1 MKMRHHGQTQK
12 LKNVFRSAAVVA
24 TLMVSGVGCG
34 QIEFEKKLAATP
46 LTHYEEFQSQDVEW
60 CKKSSTDEFG
70 LDSISFR
77 SCVADAERKHKLNLI
92 YCKEAENKVQCIQD
106 RREEVNRIYAICG
119 ALQVIVL
126 GIFAIAAAY
135 LLFRDGRGESNAKT
149 S

>member
-1 MKMRHHGQTQK
+1 MKMRHHSQTQK
-12 LKNVFRSAAVVA
+12 LKSVFHSAAVVA

-46 LTHYEEFQSQDVEW
+46 LTYYEEFQKQDIAR
-60 CKKSSTDEFG
+60 CKENSTDGFG
-70 LDSISFR
+70 LDSVSFNG
-77 SCVADAERKHKLNLI
+77 CIIDAERKHKLNLI